1 MQELFSIQHL
11 IFYFTILLANIIQG
25 ITGFAGTILAMPLSM
40 MTVGFD
46 VARPVLNGLGILAGL
61 MVLVTCFKKINWI
74 EFTRIILVMATGIVI
89 GMIIKHY
96 LIGHEK
102 VLFIILGVFIIL
114 VAMVGLFKIFFPMH
128 RQKIDKKKE
137 SMTETALAITNLVTD
152 YFLLMA
158 SGIIHGMFVSG
169 GPLLIA
175 YLTRKIKD
183 KDQFR
188 ATISTV
194 WILLNGIIFATDC
207 INGTYTRPLL
217 AVQGIA
223 IPFMAAGV
231 AIGGFLYKHMSQ
243 KVFVILTYILLIISG
258 ISLFFK

>member
-1 MQELFSIQHL
+1 MAESFSLSYI
-11 IFYFTILLANIIQG
+11 IFYCVILLANIIQG
-25 ITGFAGTILAMPLSM
+25 ITGFAGTILAMPVSM

-46 VARPVLNGLGILAGL
+46 VARPVLNGLGILAGI
-61 MVLVTCFKKINWI
+61 MVLVTCWRKIDWI
-74 EFTRIILVMATGIVI
+74 EFTKIILVMATGIVL

-102 VLFIILGVFIIL
+102 ILFMILGVFIII
-114 VAMVGLFKIFFPMH
+114 VAILGLIKLFFPF
-128 RQKIDKKKE
+128 KKLKEKKE
-137 SMTETALAITNLVTD
+137 KLPQDAITITTLISD
-152 YFLLMA
+152 YGLLLG

-175 YLTRKIKD
+175 YLTKKIKD

-207 INGTYTRPLL
+207 INGVYTKPLL
-217 AVQGIA
+217 LTQGIA
-223 IPFMAAGV
+223 IPFMCAGV

-258 ISLFFK
+258 VSLFFK